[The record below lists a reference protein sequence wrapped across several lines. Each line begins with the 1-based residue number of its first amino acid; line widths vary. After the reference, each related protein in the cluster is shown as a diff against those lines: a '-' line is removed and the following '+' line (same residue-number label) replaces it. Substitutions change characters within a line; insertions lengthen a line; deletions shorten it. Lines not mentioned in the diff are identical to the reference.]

1 MKKIFL
7 LLLTLLLALTFT
19 SCSNK
24 SKAPTLSSI
33 VLEKPATN
41 TIETAN
47 GYAIFA
53 DNTYSASKTFVT
65 RGYLSNGSY
74 SNVNAT
80 IKAKKSLD
88 DDSNIITLGS
98 NFKFDTNEIYTV
110 WAEYNGLKS
119 KSYEICAYEAN
130 SICDAKITDKPIEIN
145 KILSDVKESYILNVK
160 YFDESGS
167 IKQNVNAKEIGNL
180 KVMLYNSTT
189 DQALEL
195 KYDDSNFTAKGYDL
209 LIVYTDSTSPFVI
222 FKEVDIYDPSSDFNS
237 IAIYNG
243 GYDREHG
250 SLKGLRYAKR
260 YNGTTI
266 TTPENKC
273 NPFTDEE
280 NTILSTG
287 HYLTISDGTTEKSY
301 GQGETIDY
309 PFAKDK
315 KYVITLKVINDGKEL
330 IANKNIYF

>member
-1 MKKIFL
+1 MKKICLLFL
-7 LLLTLLLALTFT
+7 ALLLTLTFI

-24 SKAPTLSSI
+24 SKSPTLTSI

-41 TIETAN
+41 TIETEN

-88 DDSNIITLGS
+88 DDSKIITIGS
-98 NFKFDTNEIYTV
+98 SFRFETNEIYTV

-167 IKQNVNAKEIGNL
+167 IKQNVNAKDIDNL
-180 KVMLYNSTT
+180 KVMLYNSN
-189 DQALEL
+189 DDSELEL
-195 KYDDSNFTAKGYDL
+195 NDDNDSNKTTKGYDL
-209 LIVYTDSTSPFVI
+209 LVVYTDSTTPFVI
-222 FKEVDIYDPSSDFNS
+222 IKEVDIYNRSSDFNS
-237 IAIYNG
+237 IAIYH
-243 GYDREHG
+243 GYDREG
-250 SLKGLRYAKR
+250 LSLKGLRYAKR

-266 TTPENKC
+266 TPLDQKC
-273 NPFTDEE
+273 NPFSTDG
-280 NTILSTG
+280 TILSAN

-301 GQGETIDY
+301 GPGETINY
-309 PFAKDK
+309 PFTKGK
-315 KYVITLKVINDGKEL
+315 KYVITLKLINDGKEF
-330 IANKNIYF
+330 ITNKNIYF